1 MRRLRL
7 LQLQLLP
14 ITGLALLWAA
24 LAAAAQDDSGTL
36 EVLVEDA
43 SGPRSPDGTPA
54 LTFQERPAPTFLET
68 DLGPGRSF
76 TEAGEQIG
84 TGAGRLITPT
94 VTKLELPTEASDYPE
109 DFYNLTKDSRG
120 RVWVQDGR
128 TPFVFT
134 EGSSWRRVTHA
145 LGSYIGTLG
154 RDAHGDIWVVGH
166 HAVWHI
172 RGDSLTVYDNF
183 GAQTLQSSFGAGS
196 GDTVWIGGVGLPEHY
211 NTSTLLRFDGSQW
224 RQFGPADGLP
234 GYSGVGALAVDSTGT
249 VWAGLV
255 DTHNEW
261 DPPAAGPL
269 PPLISY
275 DGSEWRGY
283 PSLQIGRAIR
293 HLLVHPDRTLWLSSL
308 DGHLLYKTDSG
319 WVEYT
324 DGPWG
329 TLRLI
334 ENEEANRIWI
344 VGHRQLGV
352 FAKGG
357 RWRYFD
363 NDGSDVFAVTRGL
376 YYEDGGVLWMG
387 SHRMGRWR
395 LPGQTTSVKEK
406 MGQGQS
412 YRLHPLESYPNPFNA
427 RTTIGFEIERSQPL
441 SLRIHN
447 TTGQLV
453 TTLAQGV
460 YPEGMFAVTWDGRD
474 ARGREVASG
483 VYLCQLRLA
492 GQAQAHS
499 LTLVR

>member
-14 ITGLALLWAA
+14 ITGLALLLAA
-24 LAAAAQDDSGTL
+24 LDAAAQDDSGTL
-36 EVLVEDA
+36 EVLVEDP

-84 TGAGRLITPT
+84 TEAGRLITPT

-109 DFYNLTKDSRG
+109 VFYNLTKDGRG

-128 TPFVFT
+128 APFVFT

-145 LGSYIGTLG
+145 LGSVVHDMG
-154 RDAHGDIWVVGH
+154 RDAQGDIWVVGH
-166 HAVWHI
+166 PAVWHI
-172 RGDSLTVYDNF
+172 RGDSLTVYDEF
-183 GAQTLQSSFGAGS
+183 PPYQIMSSFAAGS
-196 GDTVWIGGVGLPEHY
+196 GDTVWVGGVGG
-211 NTSTLLRFDGSQW
+211 TAVLLRFDGRQW
-224 RQFGPADGLP
+224 RQYDGGDGLP
-234 GYSGVGALAVDSTGT
+234 EHSRVDALAVDSTGT
-249 VWAGLV
+249 VWAGLYPIGWE
-255 DTHNEW
+255 DWQPEPADW
-261 DPPAAGPL
+261 PP

-283 PSLQIGRAIR
+283 SFDALVDPEFRFNGMT
-293 HLLVHPDRTLWLSSL
+293 LLVDPGGTLWIDNGGRLM
-308 DGHLLYKTDSG
+308 YKTGSG
-319 WVEYT
+319 WVERKN
-324 DGPWG
+324 GPWG
-329 TLRLI
+329 ILMAAEAADRVWLI
-334 ENEEANRIWI
+334 GYDQI
-344 VGHRQLGV
+344 GV
-352 FAKGG
+352 FEKGG
-357 RWRYFD
+357 RWRYFL
-363 NDGSDVFAVTRGL
+363 NDGSDVFYLIRGL

-387 SHRMGRWR
+387 SRRLGRWR

-406 MGQGQS
+406 MDQGQS

-447 TTGQLV
+447 TMGQRV
-453 TTLAQGV
+453 TTLAEGV
-460 YPEGMFAVTWDGRD
+460 YPEGVFAVSWDGRD

-492 GQAQAHS
+492 GQVQAHS